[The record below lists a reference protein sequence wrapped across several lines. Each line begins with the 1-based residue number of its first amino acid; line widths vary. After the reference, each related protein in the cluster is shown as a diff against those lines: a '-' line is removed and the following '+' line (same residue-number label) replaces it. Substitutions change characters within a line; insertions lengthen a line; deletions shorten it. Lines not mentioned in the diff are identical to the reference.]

1 VDFELKL
8 STAWTVK
15 FADMADDGWN
25 FDRSQGVCWL
35 RLNAIEQAMA
45 QGLAAVSVGERVGK
59 YLFGLDIT
67 DAPAGFDGEE
77 MRGLV
82 LFRRSDGCL
91 VSVGQLAWPEIR
103 HVDAKA
109 QFEEFQACA
118 LGAAER
124 AAAKPRLPRDFDA
137 AAFLAAVTAGV
148 LGLEFADCV
157 TEPFTTAAQE

>member
-1 VDFELKL
+1 MDFELKL

-15 FADMADDGWN
+15 FADMADGGWI
-25 FDRSQGVCWL
+25 FDRSKGVCWL

-45 QGLAAVSVGERVGK
+45 RALEAVAVGERVGK
-59 YLFGLDIT
+59 YLFSLDIT

-77 MRGLV
+77 MRDLV

-91 VSVGQLAWPEIR
+91 VAVGQLAWPEIR
-103 HVDAKA
+103 HLDAKA
-109 QFEEFQACA
+109 QFETFQACA

-137 AAFLAAVTAGV
+137 AAFLAAVTASV
-148 LGLEFADCV
+148 MALEYADCI
-157 TEPFTTAAQE
+157 TEPFTTTAQE